1 MITPVEIRNHA
12 FRKGFRGY
20 DPEEV
25 QAFLNTI
32 AEVWE
37 QQLARQQEQG
47 ARLREVESNYKNL
60 KDIEHIL
67 HKTLLQAEQSS
78 KNTMENARQKAELKV
93 QEAEA
98 KAREIVRK
106 GIDERNRLEGEIA
119 ELRQRKEEILLQL
132 NLFLKTQI
140 DRLKSFERKE
150 LSTARIMP
158 RQEPQLISPDN
169 LFGIKD
175 NPKEEE
181 TPPKPENP
189 LSDDHFYDDLANEL

>member
-12 FRKGFRGY
+12 FRRGFRGY

-25 QAFLNTI
+25 HAFLNSV

-37 QQLARQQEQG
+37 QHLARQQELNG
-47 ARLREVESNYKNL
+47 RLREVESNYKNL

-93 QEAEA
+93 REAEA
-98 KAREIVRK
+98 KSRDIVRK

-119 ELRQRKEEILLQL
+119 ELRQRKEEVLLQL

-150 LSTARIMP
+150 LSAAHIVP
-158 RQEPQLISPDN
+158 KQEAQLPPADN
-169 LFGIKD
+169 LFGIKEPEKPQKPQ
-175 NPKEEE
+175 NPH
-181 TPPKPENP
+181 
-189 LSDDHFYDDLANEL
+189 SDDHFYDDLADEL

>member
-1 MITPVEIRNHA
+1 MITPVEIRNHT
-12 FRKGFRGY
+12 FHKSFRGY

-25 QAFLNTI
+25 QAFLNSL

-37 QQLARQQEQG
+37 QMLARQQETN
-47 ARLREVESNYKNL
+47 ARMREAESNYKNL

-140 DRLKSFERKE
+140 DRLKSFERKDFE
-150 LSTARIMP
+150 AARIMP
-158 RQEPQLISPDN
+158 KQEPKLIPPDN

-175 NPKEEE
+175 SEEKTE
-181 TPPKPENP
+181 DPEKPENP
-189 LSDDHFYDDLANEL
+189 LSDDHFYDDLASEL

>member
-1 MITPVEIRNHA
+1 MITPVEIRNQA
-12 FRKGFRGY
+12 FHKSFRGY

-37 QQLARQQEQG
+37 QQLANQQETN

-78 KNTMENARQKAELKV
+78 KNTMENARHKAELKV

-140 DRLKSFERKE
+140 DRLKSFERKD
-150 LSTARIMP
+150 LANARIMP
-158 RQEPQLISPDN
+158 RQEPRLIPSDN
-169 LFGIKD
+169 LFGLKD
-175 NPKEEE
+175 SPKEQAPSEK
-181 TPPKPENP
+181 PKNP
-189 LSDDHFYDDLANEL
+189 LSDDHFYDDLASEL

>member
-37 QQLARQQEQG
+37 QQLARQQEAN

-158 RQEPQLISPDN
+158 KQEPHLISPDN
-169 LFGIKD
+169 LFGIKE
-175 NPKEEE
+175 NPKEEKK
-181 TPPKPENP
+181 PPKPENP

>member
-1 MITPVEIRNHA
+1 MITPVEIRNHT
-12 FRKGFRGY
+12 FHKKLRGY
-20 DPEEV
+20 DPDEV
-25 QAFLNTI
+25 QAFLNSL

-37 QQLARQQEQG
+37 QQLSRQQESTS
-47 ARLREVESNYKNL
+47 RLREVESNYKSL

-140 DRLKSFERKE
+140 DRLKNFERKE
-150 LSTARIMP
+150 IATARIMP
-158 RQEPQLISPDN
+158 KTEAQLPPPEN
-169 LFGIKD
+169 LFGIQDNKKSSEDDDKKD
-175 NPKEEE
+175 
-181 TPPKPENP
+181 NP
-189 LSDDHFYDDLANEL
+189 LSDDHFYDDLASEL